1 MSNFEDECKI
11 TISRVQKLLMQYP
24 EWKLRYDEYA
34 SKINANTVD
43 IKAKKQLF
51 NEWKPL
57 FLYMNVSAAKSNK
70 IFSLRYLG
78 QEVAYLKSNK
88 GNVTISTKG
97 FGARNKRDFDC
108 DVQLDNN
115 KWRSDEAKKFRNH
128 FLNNPSRTKNSG
140 KGNEEHRIE
149 SLLLTEFSKQD
160 SLEKRLCRIK
170 PIKIAGIARFQ
181 MPTPIKA
188 SDLPNL
194 NYSKANGG
202 GIDILSRIG
211 TGKGTCLCILEVK
224 DENVAKEPPEKA
236 ILQGLAYATF
246 IRELLRS
253 SCGNYWWKLFGF
265 GGCLPSPLNLYVA
278 CAMPSSRKI
287 DPSFVDQKFG
297 IENDNIHL
305 GALYF
310 NETNN
315 KLTDIKGH
323 LKPCRPCF

>member
-1 MSNFEDECKI
+1 MSNFDDECKE
-11 TISRVQKLLMQYP
+11 TISRVQKLLKQYP
-24 EWKLRYDEYA
+24 EWKLRYEGYA
-34 SKINANTVD
+34 NKINANSKV
-43 IKAKKQLF
+43 IKAKKLSF

-57 FLYMNVSAAKSNK
+57 YLYLNVSAAKSHMT
-70 IFSLRYLG
+70 FSLRYLG
-78 QEVAYLKSNK
+78 QDVSKLKSSS
-88 GNVTISTKG
+88 GNVTISTDG
-97 FGARNKRDFDC
+97 FTAKNQRDFNC

-128 FLNNPSRTKNSG
+128 FLNNPSRTKKSG

-160 SLEKRLCRIK
+160 SLEKLLCRIK
-170 PIKIAGIARFQ
+170 PVKIAGIARFQ
-181 MPTPIKA
+181 MPTPIMA
-188 SDLPNL
+188 SNL
-194 NYSKANGG
+194 KSMKYSGDHGG

-211 TGKGTCLCILEVK
+211 TGGGTYLCIMEVK

-253 SCGNYWWKLFGF
+253 PSGDEWWKLFGF
-265 GGCLPSPLNLYVA
+265 GGRIPSQFRLYVA
-278 CAMPSSRKI
+278 CAMPTSRKI
-287 DPSFVDQKFG
+287 VTSFD
-297 IENDNIHL
+297 IEELEIDNDSIHL

-315 KLTDIKGH
+315 KLIDIMGY
-323 LKPCRPCF
+323 LKPCRPCL